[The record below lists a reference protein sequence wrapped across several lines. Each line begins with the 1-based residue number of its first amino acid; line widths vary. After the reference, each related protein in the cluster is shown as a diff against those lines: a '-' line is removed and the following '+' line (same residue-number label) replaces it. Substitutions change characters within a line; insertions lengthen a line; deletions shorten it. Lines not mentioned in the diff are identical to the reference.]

1 MMDSPEEIEA
11 RRAACANM
19 WTRVIR
25 PGESA
30 NLSIEDD
37 RYWLR
42 LSPSERVAL
51 VWQLTVDAWE
61 FAGVQIAEERLCRS
75 VTRVV
80 HLVDADRL
88 DDSAR

>member
-1 MMDSPEEIEA
+1 MMNSPEEIEA
-11 RRAACANM
+11 RRAARAGM

-25 PGESA
+25 RGDSA
-30 NLSIEDD
+30 DSSIEDD

-42 LSPSERVAL
+42 LTASERVAL
-51 VWQLTVDAWE
+51 VWQLTIDAWE
-61 FAGVQIAEERLCRS
+61 FAGVQIREERLRRS

-88 DDSAR
+88 DKSAP

>member
-11 RRAACANM
+11 RRAARANM

-42 LSPSERVAL
+42 LSPSERVTL

-61 FAGVQIAEERLCRS
+61 FAGERIGEQRLRRS
-75 VTRVV
+75 VTRI
-80 HLVDADRL
+80 LR
-88 DDSAR
+88 R

>member
-11 RRAACANM
+11 RRAARANM

-42 LSPSERVAL
+42 LTPTGRASR
-51 VWQLTVDAWE
+51 Q
-61 FAGVQIAEERLCRS
+61 
-75 VTRVV
+75 
-80 HLVDADRL
+80 
-88 DDSAR
+88 